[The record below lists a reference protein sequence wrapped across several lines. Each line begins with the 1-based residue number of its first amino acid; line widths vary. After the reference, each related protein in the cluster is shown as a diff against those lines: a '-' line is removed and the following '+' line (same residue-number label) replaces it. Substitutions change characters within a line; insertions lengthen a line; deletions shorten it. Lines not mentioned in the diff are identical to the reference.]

1 MSESA
6 HNALNAMLYST
17 GGERKDFML
26 VLATNRAG
34 DLWTTPCSTDA
45 TRACCHERARVRQS
59 ERGVDVAPAF
69 AQVPEVVQQRT
80 VELGVRRRSYADP
93 PAVPR

>member
-45 TRACCHERARVRQS
+45 TRACCHERARVRQA
-59 ERGVDVAPAF
+59 ERGVDVAPPAF
-69 AQVPEVVQQRT
+69 AQVP
-80 VELGVRRRSYADP
+80 
-93 PAVPR
+93 